1 MTTATF
7 KMKRK
12 DLNSMMINRCVEVPD
27 NLALSILVQQRAFE
41 IGYRWIATGT
51 ELDSSAISCL
61 IYFYED
67 KVMAYSGIRGTRER
81 MPARDFL
88 AIEILPD

>member
-67 KVMAYSGIRGTRER
+67 KVMTYSVIRDTRER